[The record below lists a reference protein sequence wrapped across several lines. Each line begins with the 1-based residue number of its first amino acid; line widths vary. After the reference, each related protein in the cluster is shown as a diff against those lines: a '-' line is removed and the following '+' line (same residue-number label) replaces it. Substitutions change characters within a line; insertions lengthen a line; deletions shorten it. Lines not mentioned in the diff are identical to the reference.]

1 MQQIQA
7 QIEAIQAQIKALR
20 QERDALN
27 IKGVVLSENN
37 SPEQIAAA
45 YRRSA
50 TDNAQLAVEVKG
62 IDDAISALTAQL
74 NQKQAELA
82 SQQMTSQQ
90 KSIEQQVEEGRQQAK
105 IYADRVNE
113 LAAELA
119 DELRSLKAVADELS
133 PNYWRVYYKPFIT
146 GFHTITVPHVRS
158 DGDVWTIV
166 NRVV

>member
-7 QIEAIQAQIKALR
+7 QIEAIQAQIQALR

-27 IKGVVLSENN
+27 IDRVVLPENN
-37 SPEQIAAA
+37 SPEEIAAA

-50 TDNAQLAVEVKG
+50 TANAHLAVEVKG

-82 SQQMTSQQ
+82 AWQMTSKQ
-90 KSIEQQVEEGRQQAK
+90 KSIEQQVEESKQRAK
-105 IYADRVNE
+105 VHADRINE
-113 LAAELA
+113 LAAQLA
-119 DELRSLKAVADELS
+119 TEVRCLKAAADELS
-133 PNYWRVYYKPFIT
+133 PSYWQVYYKPFIT
-146 GFHTITVPHVRS
+146 GFQTISVPHVRS
-158 DGDVWTIV
+158 DGEVWTIV